1 MLAKHNIKSASLPLR
16 KIYSYLTPVKD
27 ALGIRTP
34 GVYSISYE
42 CGQVRLEKAVDLFK
56 LESKKTLD
64 TYG

>member
-1 MLAKHNIKSASLPLR
+1 MLGKHNIKSASLPPR
-16 KIYSYLTPVKD
+16 KIYNYFPPVKD
-27 ALGIRTP
+27 ALGLRTL